1 MIKLQ
6 CLPSDKVTWMYVAS
20 TSLMVEAHWLFV
32 HVAVV
37 YTLCCPLLYTIF
49 TPWTIP
55 STQKMTYLYSLS
67 IAIACIKLRPYFLPL
82 LFSYAECVRCPWHF
96 RGCTPGA
103 HSVGSWKPLSLL
115 HCAISILLYK
125 ACKAVMYSPLG
136 TQGVVMLYRIRS
148 VQTDVRSIGQDH

>member
-1 MIKLQ
+1 MNVCSVYVFDGRSPLIVCTRCCCLHSLLSFVVHYFYTLDHTKHTEDDVSIFIKL
-6 CLPSDKVTWMYVAS
+6 T
-20 TSLMVEAHWLFV
+20 
-32 HVAVV
+32 
-37 YTLCCPLLYTIF
+37 
-49 TPWTIP
+49 
-55 STQKMTYLYSLS
+55 
-67 IAIACIKLRPYFLPL
+67 IACIKLRPYFLPL

-103 HSVGSWKPLSLL
+103 HSVGSWKPLSIL

-148 VQTDVRSIGQDH
+148 EQTDVRAIGQDH